1 MRTQNLVPFS
11 NGFRLGRR
19 APLASTF
26 LNQDIN
32 RLFEEFLGTDM
43 VPVGV
48 SAIANPKVDI
58 KDTKKALKITAEL
71 PGVDEDDIDIEL
83 VDGGI
88 LLRGEKVREKEEDSD
103 DEESGYH
110 LYERSYGAFSRFIP
124 VPFDVDEDMVEA
136 RFKRGVLHID
146 VHKPETV
153 SRKTRKIAIK
163 SS

>member
-1 MRTQNLVPFS
+1 MRTHNLVPFG

-19 APLASTF
+19 APLTRTV
-26 LNQDIN
+26 LNDDVS
-32 RLFEEFLGTDM
+32 RLFEEFLGADM
-43 VPVGV
+43 VPLGV
-48 SAIANPKVDI
+48 NAITNPKLDI

-71 PGVDEDDIDIEL
+71 PGVDEDDIDVEL

-103 DEESGYH
+103 EDNGYQ

-124 VPFDVDEDMVEA
+124 VPFDVDESMVEA
-136 RFKRGVLHID
+136 RFKRGVLHLD

-153 SRKTRKIAIK
+153 AKKTRKIAIK